1 MPLVRGADG
10 QLHTR
15 RADLV
20 AIPPGGGPRIIAD
33 VVTADCVDSANPSK
47 SATTAGHA
55 VALAA
60 RGKERKYADHPP
72 GDEFAALAIDVH
84 GAYGSGWLDLLQRLA
99 RQAIGAAAGIL
110 PGKNGQ
116 TLNPKPKRIGT
127 SFKNRGFSARGTH
140 RAPAAGAAMAVLL
153 VRCTVVAPA
162 RRRQAAAAT
171 VLPDHFVLV
180 RGKRVEY
187 VGPMRPVVDV
197 TTEVVDLG
205 GRYLLPGLCDA
216 HVHVTAV
223 TADLHAMASM
233 PPSLVTARAS
243 KLLRD
248 MLLRGFTT
256 VRDMGGCDW
265 GLAQAVEEDIFVG
278 PRILFSGHA
287 LSQTGGH
294 GDLRRK
300 GEEQLPACPCSE
312 LFANANTTI
321 GRVCDGVP
329 EVRRAAR
336 DELRKGAHQ
345 VKVMA
350 SGGVASP
357 TDKLTDLQA
366 CKDWQLRMTVV
377 LVTFSEEELRAI
389 VEEASNAGTYVA
401 AHAYTA
407 AAVSR
412 ALKCGVRSIEHGN
425 LLDAE
430 CTQLLVEKDAYLVP
444 TLVTYDQLMK
454 QGQAA
459 GLPQESVQK
468 VGNLLEKGLQAL
480 RLAQEVGVAICF
492 GSDLL
497 GSMQSSQLQE
507 FTLRSGCLSASE
519 LLTSAT
525 QTCAELFGMDGE
537 VGIIQAGAFADMLVV
552 DKNPIEDPT
561 VLLDCT
567 NLLMIWKEGRLVK
580 NMLTDTSETRI
591 QT

>member
-1 MPLVRGADG
+1 MAFL
-10 QLHTR
+10 
-15 RADLV
+15 
-20 AIPPGGGPRIIAD
+20 
-33 VVTADCVDSANPSK
+33 
-47 SATTAGHA
+47 
-55 VALAA
+55 LA
-60 RGKERKYADHPP
+60 
-72 GDEFAALAIDVH
+72 
-84 GAYGSGWLDLLQRLA
+84 
-99 RQAIGAAAGIL
+99 
-110 PGKNGQ
+110 
-116 TLNPKPKRIGT
+116 
-127 SFKNRGFSARGTH
+127 
-140 RAPAAGAAMAVLL
+140 
-153 VRCTVVAPA
+153 RCTVVAPA
-162 RRRQAAAAT
+162 RRRQAAAAA
-171 VLPDHFVLV
+171 VLPEQFVLV

-187 VGPMRPVVDV
+187 VGPTRPAVDEA
-197 TTEVVDLG
+197 TEVVDLG

-265 GLAQAVEEDIFVG
+265 GLAQAVEEGLFVG

-345 VKVMA
+345 VK
-350 SGGVASP
+350 
-357 TDKLTDLQA
+357 
-366 CKDWQLRMTVV
+366 
-377 LVTFSEEELRAI
+377 FSEEELRAI

-430 CTQLLVEKDAYLVP
+430 CTQLLVEKDAYLVL
-444 TLVTYDQLMK
+444 TLVTYDQLMR
-454 QGQAA
+454 QGEAA
-459 GLPQESVQK
+459 GLPQESVKK

-480 RLAQEVGVAICF
+480 HLAQEAGVAICF

-507 FTLRSGCLSASE
+507 FALRAECQSASE

-537 VGIIQAGAFADMLVV
+537 VGIIQAGAFADMLVT
-552 DKNPIEDPT
+552 DNNPIDDST

-567 NLLMIWKEGRLVK
+567 NFLMIWKEGQLVK
-580 NMLTDTSETRI
+580 NTLTD
-591 QT
+591 

>member
-1 MPLVRGADG
+1 M
-10 QLHTR
+10 
-15 RADLV
+15 
-20 AIPPGGGPRIIAD
+20 
-33 VVTADCVDSANPSK
+33 
-47 SATTAGHA
+47 
-55 VALAA
+55 
-60 RGKERKYADHPP
+60 
-72 GDEFAALAIDVH
+72 AAL
-84 GAYGSGWLDLLQRLA
+84 LA
-99 RQAIGAAAGIL
+99 
-110 PGKNGQ
+110 
-116 TLNPKPKRIGT
+116 
-127 SFKNRGFSARGTH
+127 
-140 RAPAAGAAMAVLL
+140 
-153 VRCTVVAPA
+153 RCTVVAPA
-162 RRRQAAAAT
+162 RRRQGAGAAA
-171 VLPDHFVLV
+171 LPDQFVLV

-187 VGPMRPVVDV
+187 VGPTRPAVDEA
-197 TTEVVDLG
+197 TEVVDLG

-265 GLAQAVEEDIFVG
+265 GLAQAVEEGLFVG

-300 GEEQLPACPCSE
+300 GEEQLAACPCSE

-321 GRVCDGVP
+321 GRVCDGIP

-336 DELRKGAHQ
+336 YELRKGAHQ

-366 CKDWQLRMTVV
+366 CKDWQLRMTAV
-377 LVTFSEEELRAI
+377 LAHRVFQQKKRTFSEEELRAI

-430 CTQLLVEKDAYLVP
+430 CTQLLMEKDAYLVP

-459 GLPQESVQK
+459 GLPQESVEK

-480 RLAQEVGVAICF
+480 RLAQEAGVAICF

-497 GSMQSSQLQE
+497 GSMQSYQLQE
-507 FTLRSGCLSASE
+507 FALRSDCLSASE

-525 QTCAELFGMDGE
+525 QTCAELFRMDGE

-552 DKNPIEDPT
+552 DNNPIDDPT
-561 VLLDCT
+561 VLLDYT
-567 NLLMIWKEGRLVK
+567 NFLMIWKEGRLVK
-580 NMLTDTSETRI
+580 NTLTDTSETKARFKV
-591 QT
+591 